1 MGATTAVI
9 EVRDLDVSYGKIQAL
24 RGVSLRVAEGEIVA
38 LLGANGAGKST
49 LVKAVCG
56 LLPKQAGSVRL
67 SGADITRL
75 ETAEI
80 ARRGLA
86 LVPDGRRLFG
96 PLPVQDN
103 LLLGA
108 YVRLARLR
116 PANVEADLE
125 AVFALFPRLRERAR
139 QAAGT
144 LSGGEQQMLAIGRAL
159 MARPRVMLLD
169 EPSIG
174 LAPLV
179 VKEIFQV
186 IRSLKAR
193 GLTVLLVEQNARMGL
208 RVADRAYVLELGR
221 ITAEGQAAA
230 LRESAVV
237 QRLYLAG

>member
-1 MGATTAVI
+1 MI
-9 EVRDLDVSYGKIQAL
+9 EVTDLDVSYGKIQAL
-24 RGVSLRVAEGEIVA
+24 RRVSLRVAPGEIVA
-38 LLGANGAGKST
+38 LLGANGAGKTT

-56 LLPKQAGSVRL
+56 LLPKQAGAVRL
-67 SGADITRL
+67 GGEDITRL
-75 ETAEI
+75 QTAEI

-96 PLPVQDN
+96 PLPVLDN
-103 LLLGA
+103 LMLGA

-116 PANVEADLE
+116 PDDVEADLE
-125 AVFALFPRLRERAR
+125 AVFALFPRLAERRR

-159 MARPRVMLLD
+159 MARPRVILLD

-174 LAPLV
+174 LAPLIV
-179 VKEIFQV
+179 REIFQV

-208 RVADRAYVLELGR
+208 RVADRAYVMELGR
-221 ITAEGQAAA
+221 VTAEGPAGA

>member
-1 MGATTAVI
+1 MV
-9 EVRDLDVSYGKIQAL
+9 EVRGLDVGYGKIQAL
-24 RGVSLRVAEGEIVA
+24 REVSLTIAEGEIVA

-56 LLPKQAGSVRL
+56 LLPKRAGTVRL
-67 SGADITRL
+67 GGEDITRL
-75 ETAEI
+75 DTAEI

-96 PLPVQDN
+96 PLPVEDN

-116 PANVEADLE
+116 PADVRGDLE
-125 AVFALFPRLRERAR
+125 TVFGLFPRLRERRR

-159 MARPRVMLLD
+159 MAKPRVMVLD

-174 LAPLV
+174 LAPLIV
-179 VKEIFQV
+179 REIFRV
-186 IRSLKAR
+186 IRSLRER

-221 ITAEGQAAA
+221 ITAEGPAAA
-230 LRESAVV
+230 LRDSTTV

>member
-1 MGATTAVI
+1 MI
-9 EVRDLDVSYGKIQAL
+9 EVTDLDVSYGKIQAL
-24 RGVSLRVAEGEIVA
+24 RRVSLRVAPGEIVA
-38 LLGANGAGKST
+38 LLGANGAGKTT

-56 LLPKQAGSVRL
+56 LLPKQAGAVRL
-67 SGADITRL
+67 GGEDITRL
-75 ETAEI
+75 QTAEI

-96 PLPVQDN
+96 PLPVLDN
-103 LLLGA
+103 LMLGA

-116 PANVEADLE
+116 PDDVEADLE
-125 AVFALFPRLRERAR
+125 AVFALFPRLAERRR

-159 MARPRVMLLD
+159 MARPRVILLD

-174 LAPLV
+174 LAPLIV
-179 VKEIFQV
+179 REIFQV

-208 RVADRAYVLELGR
+208 RVADRAYVMELGR
-221 ITAEGQAAA
+221 VTAEGPAAG

>member
-1 MGATTAVI
+1 VI
-9 EVRDLDVSYGKIQAL
+9 EVTDLDVSYGKIQAL
-24 RGVSLRVAEGEIVA
+24 RRVSLRVAPGEIVA
-38 LLGANGAGKST
+38 LLGANGAGKTT

-56 LLPKQAGSVRL
+56 LLPKQAGAVRL
-67 SGADITRL
+67 GGEDITRL
-75 ETAEI
+75 QTAEI

-96 PLPVQDN
+96 PLPVLDN
-103 LLLGA
+103 LMLGA

-116 PANVEADLE
+116 PDDVEADLE
-125 AVFALFPRLRERAR
+125 AVFALFPRLAERRR

-159 MARPRVMLLD
+159 MARPRVILLD

-174 LAPLV
+174 LAPLIV
-179 VKEIFQV
+179 REIFQV

-208 RVADRAYVLELGR
+208 RVADRAYVMELGR
-221 ITAEGQAAA
+221 VTAEGPAAG

>member
-1 MGATTAVI
+1 MI
-9 EVRDLDVSYGKIQAL
+9 EVTDLDVSYGKIQAL
-24 RGVSLRVAEGEIVA
+24 RRVSLRVAPGEIVA
-38 LLGANGAGKST
+38 LLGANGAGKTT

-56 LLPKQAGSVRL
+56 LLPKQAGAVRL
-67 SGADITRL
+67 GGEDITRL
-75 ETAEI
+75 QTAEI

-96 PLPVQDN
+96 PLPVLDN
-103 LLLGA
+103 LMLGA

-116 PANVEADLE
+116 PDDVETDLE
-125 AVFALFPRLRERAR
+125 AVFALFPRLAERRR

-159 MARPRVMLLD
+159 MARPRVILLD

-174 LAPLV
+174 LAPLIV
-179 VKEIFQV
+179 REIFQV

-208 RVADRAYVLELGR
+208 RVADRAYVMELGR
-221 ITAEGQAAA
+221 VTAEGPAAG

>member
-1 MGATTAVI
+1 MI
-9 EVRDLDVSYGKIQAL
+9 EVTDLDVSYGKIQAL
-24 RGVSLRVAEGEIVA
+24 RRVSLRVAPGEIVA
-38 LLGANGAGKST
+38 LLGANGAGKTT

-56 LLPKQAGSVRL
+56 LLPKQAGAVRL
-67 SGADITRL
+67 GGEDITRL
-75 ETAEI
+75 QTAEI

-96 PLPVQDN
+96 PLPVLDN
-103 LLLGA
+103 LMLGA

-116 PANVEADLE
+116 PDDVEADLK
-125 AVFALFPRLRERAR
+125 AVFALFPRLAERRR

-159 MARPRVMLLD
+159 MARPRVILLD

-174 LAPLV
+174 LAPLIV
-179 VKEIFQV
+179 REIFQV

-208 RVADRAYVLELGR
+208 RVADRAYVMELGR
-221 ITAEGQAAA
+221 VTAEGPAAA

>member
-1 MGATTAVI
+1 VI
-9 EVRDLDVSYGKIQAL
+9 EVTDLDVSYGKIQAL
-24 RGVSLRVAEGEIVA
+24 RRVSLRVDPGEIVA
-38 LLGANGAGKST
+38 LLGANGAGKTT

-56 LLPKQAGSVRL
+56 LLPKQAGAVRL
-67 SGADITRL
+67 GGEDITRL
-75 ETAEI
+75 QTAEI

-96 PLPVQDN
+96 PLPVLDN
-103 LLLGA
+103 LMLGA

-116 PANVEADLE
+116 PDDVEADLE
-125 AVFALFPRLRERAR
+125 AVFALFPRLAERRR

-159 MARPRVMLLD
+159 MARPRVILLD

-174 LAPLV
+174 LAPLIV
-179 VKEIFQV
+179 REIFQV

-208 RVADRAYVLELGR
+208 RVADRAYVMELGR
-221 ITAEGQAAA
+221 VTAEGPAAA

>member
-1 MGATTAVI
+1 MI
-9 EVRDLDVSYGKIQAL
+9 EVTDLDVSYGKIQAL
-24 RGVSLRVAEGEIVA
+24 RRVSLRVAPGEIVA
-38 LLGANGAGKST
+38 LLGANGAGKTT

-56 LLPKQAGSVRL
+56 LLPKQAGAVRL
-67 SGADITRL
+67 GGEDITRL
-75 ETAEI
+75 QTAEI

-96 PLPVQDN
+96 PLPVLDN
-103 LLLGA
+103 LMLGA

-116 PANVEADLE
+116 PDDVGADLD
-125 AVFALFPRLRERAR
+125 AVFALFPRLAERRR

-159 MARPRVMLLD
+159 MARPRVILLD

-174 LAPLV
+174 LAPLIV
-179 VKEIFQV
+179 REIFQV

-208 RVADRAYVLELGR
+208 RVADRAYVMELGR
-221 ITAEGQAAA
+221 VTAEGPAAG

>member
-1 MGATTAVI
+1 MI
-9 EVRDLDVSYGKIQAL
+9 EVTDLDVSYGKIQAL
-24 RGVSLRVAEGEIVA
+24 RRVSLRVAPGEIVA
-38 LLGANGAGKST
+38 LLGANGAGKTT

-56 LLPKQAGSVRL
+56 LLPKQAGAVRL
-67 SGADITRL
+67 GGEDITRL
-75 ETAEI
+75 QTAEI

-96 PLPVQDN
+96 PLPVLDN
-103 LLLGA
+103 LMLGA

-116 PANVEADLE
+116 PDDVEADLE
-125 AVFALFPRLRERAR
+125 AVFALFPRLAERRR

-159 MARPRVMLLD
+159 MARPRVILLD

-174 LAPLV
+174 LAPLIV
-179 VKEIFQV
+179 REIFQV
-186 IRSLKAR
+186 IRSLKTR

-208 RVADRAYVLELGR
+208 RVADRAYVMELGR
-221 ITAEGQAAA
+221 VTAEGPAAG

>member
-1 MGATTAVI
+1 VI
-9 EVRDLDVSYGKIQAL
+9 EVTDLDVSYGKIQAL
-24 RGVSLRVAEGEIVA
+24 RRVSLRVAPGEIVA
-38 LLGANGAGKST
+38 LLGANGAGKTT

-56 LLPKQAGSVRL
+56 LLPKQAGAVRL
-67 SGADITRL
+67 GGEDITRL
-75 ETAEI
+75 QTAEI

-96 PLPVQDN
+96 PLPVLDN
-103 LLLGA
+103 LMLGA

-116 PANVEADLE
+116 PDDVEADLE
-125 AVFALFPRLRERAR
+125 AVFALFPRLAERRR

-159 MARPRVMLLD
+159 MARPRVILLD

-174 LAPLV
+174 LAPLIV
-179 VKEIFQV
+179 REIFQV

-208 RVADRAYVLELGR
+208 RVADRAYVMELGR
-221 ITAEGQAAA
+221 VTAEGPAAA

>member
-1 MGATTAVI
+1 VI
-9 EVRDLDVSYGKIQAL
+9 EVTDLDVSYGKIQAL
-24 RGVSLRVAEGEIVA
+24 RRVSLRVAPGEIVA
-38 LLGANGAGKST
+38 LLGANGAGKTT

-56 LLPKQAGSVRL
+56 LLPKQAGAVRL
-67 SGADITRL
+67 GGEDITRL
-75 ETAEI
+75 QTAEI

-96 PLPVQDN
+96 PLPVLDN
-103 LLLGA
+103 LMLGA

-116 PANVEADLE
+116 PDDVEADLD
-125 AVFALFPRLRERAR
+125 AVFALFPRLAERRR

-159 MARPRVMLLD
+159 MARPRVILLD

-174 LAPLV
+174 LAPLIV
-179 VKEIFQV
+179 REIFQV

-208 RVADRAYVLELGR
+208 RVADRAYVMELGR
-221 ITAEGQAAA
+221 VTAEGPAAG

>member
-1 MGATTAVI
+1 MI
-9 EVRDLDVSYGKIQAL
+9 EVTDLDVSYGKIQAL
-24 RGVSLRVAEGEIVA
+24 RRVSLRVAPGEIVA
-38 LLGANGAGKST
+38 LLGANGAGKTT

-56 LLPKQAGSVRL
+56 LLPKQAGAVRL
-67 SGADITRL
+67 GGEDITRL
-75 ETAEI
+75 QTAEI

-96 PLPVQDN
+96 PLPVLDN
-103 LLLGA
+103 LMLGA

-116 PANVEADLE
+116 PDDVEADLE
-125 AVFALFPRLRERAR
+125 AVFALFPRLAERRR

-159 MARPRVMLLD
+159 MARPRVILLD
-169 EPSIG
+169 EPSVG
-174 LAPLV
+174 LAPLIV
-179 VKEIFQV
+179 REIFQV

-208 RVADRAYVLELGR
+208 RVADRAYVMELGR
-221 ITAEGQAAA
+221 VTAEGPAAG